1 MKIQHHEDY
10 RVRRRS
16 EYPASGDQLD
26 AVYKMA
32 TALRDSGVQLP
43 ADTLAWLD
51 QVAAVKAKYPKVP
64 LPREGGV

>member
-16 EYPASGDQLD
+16 EYPDTGAQLD

-32 TALRDSGVQLP
+32 AALHDAGVQLP
-43 ADTLAWLD
+43 PDTVEWLE

-64 LPREGGV
+64 K

>member
-16 EYPASGDQLD
+16 EYPAAGDQLD

-32 TALRDSGVQLP
+32 AALHDAGVQLP
-43 ADTLAWLD
+43 QDTIDWLE

-64 LPREGGV
+64 LPK

>member
-16 EYPASGDQLD
+16 EYPVAGDQLD
-26 AVYKMA
+26 AIYKMA

-43 ADTLAWLD
+43 QDTLDWLS
-51 QVAAVKAKYPKVP
+51 QVDAVKAKYPKP
-64 LPREGGV
+64 Q